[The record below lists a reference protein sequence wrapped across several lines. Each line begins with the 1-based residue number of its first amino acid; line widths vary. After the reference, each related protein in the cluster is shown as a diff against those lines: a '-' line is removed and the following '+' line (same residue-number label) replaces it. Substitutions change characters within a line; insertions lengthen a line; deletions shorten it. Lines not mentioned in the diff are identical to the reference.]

1 MMKPM
6 PIGCIREYNSPSWLT
21 FNLLPENVLL
31 DDPIGHLFV
40 VDIEFNQKNKTK
52 KEFLYNEILPPII
65 EKQKVLDSNKRSVYE
80 LLELFDETTENKPK
94 SFRCTAKSHATMFPK
109 KFILLYLEDLR
120 FLIKRAGWIVT
131 KLYSHFTFEQ
141 DCFKKEFVL
150 SNQKWRQNA
159 KNDIENFFYK
169 LMNNANFGFDCRNNA
184 NNTKFEPKIDEIGEI
199 TYIKKYYILFDSQGA
214 NFVKSYILEQNINEE

>member
-1 MMKPM
+1 MKPM
-6 PIGCIREYNSPSWLT
+6 PIGCIRKYNSPAWLT

-109 KFILLYLEDLR
+109 KFIPL
-120 FLIKRAGWIVT
+120 
-131 KLYSHFTFEQ
+131 
-141 DCFKKEFVL
+141 
-150 SNQKWRQNA
+150 
-159 KNDIENFFYK
+159 
-169 LMNNANFGFDCRNNA
+169 
-184 NNTKFEPKIDEIGEI
+184 
-199 TYIKKYYILFDSQGA
+199 
-214 NFVKSYILEQNINEE
+214 